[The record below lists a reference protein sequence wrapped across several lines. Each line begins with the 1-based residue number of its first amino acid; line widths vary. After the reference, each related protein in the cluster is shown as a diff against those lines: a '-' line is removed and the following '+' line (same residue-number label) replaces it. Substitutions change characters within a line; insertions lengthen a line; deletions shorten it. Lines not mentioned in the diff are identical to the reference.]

1 MCSVLCA
8 TFILIFAYPW
18 KKNLPIQASTL
29 VHMMITSLCNIRE
42 KKLKRKKQQWM
53 EVISD
58 VNTVC
63 SVALFLCAAASSFQK
78 FIIRFIHDKVLP
90 FLLLVFFIFYIHA
103 QSNECSILEKKKCL
117 LFAHIYTTLFARLV
131 YFKMC
136 MSNRTYQYEIY
147 LDFYKFLFYSSYLTV
162 LLQI

>member
-90 FLLLVFFIFYIHA
+90 FLLLVFFIFYIHV
-103 QSNECSILEKKKCL
+103 QSNECSILEKKNVYSLHIFTPLYSLVSFTLKCAWVIAL
-117 LFAHIYTTLFARLV
+117 IN
-131 YFKMC
+131 M
-136 MSNRTYQYEIY
+136 
-147 LDFYKFLFYSSYLTV
+147 KF
-162 LLQI
+162 I